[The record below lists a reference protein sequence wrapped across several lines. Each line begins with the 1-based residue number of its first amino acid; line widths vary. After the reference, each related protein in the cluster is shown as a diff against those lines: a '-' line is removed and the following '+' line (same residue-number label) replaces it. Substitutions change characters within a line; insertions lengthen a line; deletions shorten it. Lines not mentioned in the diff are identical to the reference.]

1 MNPDIHNAIASP
13 NAESAR
19 RMAETYPYFT
29 PPMAAAIRAKV
40 PFEPALARRLGQRVA
55 LSITSRAD
63 AADLLGADS
72 TPEPFYP
79 PEPEPKRPDTP
90 SAIDTFIEQFGPSDP
105 RELEIMSRVIFNP
118 RPSYAA
124 TIGAE
129 AASSSQTPPPS
140 ESLKTSETSETMPP
154 SQSPEASP
162 KLMQSLAMMMVR
174 KHNYTKALEI
184 IQQLSLKYPEK
195 NFIFAD
201 QIRFINKLIDNENQ
215 VNTRK

>member
-1 MNPDIHNAIASP
+1 MNPDIRNAIESP
-13 NAESAR
+13 DADSAR
-19 RMAETYPYFT
+19 HMAETYPYFT

-40 PFEPALARRLGQRVA
+40 PLEPALARRLGQRVA

-79 PEPEPKRPDTP
+79 PEPEPERPDTP

-129 AASSSQTPPPS
+129 AAADNHDSLIPPTPVTPPAPP
-140 ESLKTSETSETMPP
+140 ESPT
-154 SQSPEASP
+154 PEASP